1 MFTDGVIK
9 TITGAN
15 KDPHFTDTLANRSG
29 ITEITGNG
37 PVKAFSNGK
46 DSLAVSQL
54 LEPFVKHFRLF
65 DFVSHIDIVANKLQY
80 VKARMKK

>member
-1 MFTDGVIK
+1 VFTDGVIK

-15 KDPHFTDTLANRSG
+15 KDPHFIDTLANRRD

-46 DSLAVSQL
+46 DSPYGLSAS
-54 LEPFVKHFRLF
+54 
-65 DFVSHIDIVANKLQY
+65 
-80 VKARMKK
+80 